1 MYDSYSMNYKI
12 KALTNTL
19 TKKKE
24 ENTEICNQIKEVRGT
39 AERAQKEN
47 KVLDGRLT
55 KIQNELQSQEMMNK
69 CNFYKNSILRLKN
82 HILIGCQF

>member
-1 MYDSYSMNYKI
+1 MQNELENKQNETKVIFNSKACMKYKI
-12 KALTNTL
+12 QALTNTL

-69 CNFYKNSILRLKN
+69 CNF
-82 HILIGCQF
+82 